1 MYGPHLSGEG
11 AAFLY
16 SLQALSNIYPDELW
30 IVVGDFN
37 MLTSLGEKKGGIT
50 RANLDM
56 EALSEAINNLR
67 LMDKETI
74 NGIHTLKNRIRGI
87 HQIASHLDRFLI
99 SEQLISNGIFIEA
112 TILPCMGSDHW
123 PVRLEVDLKVRSK
136 NRPFRFEAFWLRYLD
151 ILKKMEEW
159 WTQSTQQGHNR
170 THTFQLKL
178 KELKKR
184 LKNWKKEEF
193 WHILRNQMELNQ
205 RMADIQ
211 QKMINGGRIEE
222 MV

>member
-1 MYGPHLSGEG
+1 VYGPHLSGEG